1 MLMKKFLL
9 SLAVMALGASV
20 ASATEYTLYDATDA
34 NKPAWDA
41 NSVTSGFKKSLS
53 VNGKSFTLTTDKGSS
68 TTNLRDPGIE
78 SYSMRVYK
86 GSSLSIESSDL
97 TIKSILI
104 KFDDTSNNQYV
115 KECDLSDGW
124 TGKLTGVNYLLS
136 SANGSTSIT
145 LTAKNAQVRIVSI
158 VVSDTEM
165 SAPVNP
171 DPVDPTP
178 SESVSVK
185 NVKEAIAQASKTAVK
200 VDFTMTVAF
209 VSFSNVYAVDDAG
222 DFIQVYG
229 KNSYKANDVIP
240 AGWEATYELYNGV
253 TPELMPATTL
263 PESTEQ
269 KEFTPKEVSASAI
282 TTALVNNVILV
293 KNVVLDTDSPATK
306 DNFTGKVGDV
316 ELSLRNNYTLA
327 SVPAGTYDM
336 TLLVTVYK
344 GAPSLYVIS
353 YNNDGSGVAEV
364 EAEAA
369 GEAVYYN
376 LQGVKV
382 AEPENGLYIKV
393 QGNKATKVL
402 VRK

>member
-1 MLMKKFLL
+1 MKKFLL

-20 ASATEYTLYDATDA
+20 ANATEYTLYDANDA
-34 NKPAWDA
+34 SKTAWDVNA
-41 NSVTSGFKKSLS
+41 ATNGFIKSVSEG
-53 VNGKSFTLTTDKGSS
+53 GKSFTLITDKASS
-68 TTNLRDPGIE
+68 TTALRNPGTE
-78 SYSMRVYK
+78 TYSMRVYK

-97 TIKSILI
+97 TMKSILI
-104 KFDDTSNNQYV
+104 KFDNTSNNQYA
-115 KECDLSDGW
+115 KECVLSDGW
-124 TGKLTGVNYLLS
+124 TGTLQDVNYTLT
-136 SANGSTSIT
+136 SANGSKSFT
-145 LTAKNAQVRIVSI
+145 LTAKDAQVRIVSI
-158 VVSDTEM
+158 VVSDAEIT
-165 SAPVNP
+165 APADP

-178 SESVSVK
+178 SEAVSVK

-209 VSFSNVYAVDDAG
+209 VNFNNVFAVDAAG

-229 KNSYKANDVIP
+229 KNSYKVNDVIP
-240 AGWEATYELYNGV
+240 AGWEATYELYGGV

-269 KEFTPKEVSASAI
+269 NVFTPKEVSTSEI
-282 TTALVNNVILV
+282 TTALVNNVVLV

-316 ELSLRNNYTLA
+316 ELSLRNNYTLP
-327 SVPAGTYDM
+327 SVAAGTYNM

-353 YNNDGSGVAEV
+353 YNNDGSGVAEI